1 MAKQRKTMGS
11 VGTSRPGKSLFA
23 TSEDVSFDSIK
34 NKTLA
39 ETVRLSAKYIN
50 LDKLVDNTENRFKVG
65 DTYFLQKSIKRLGQL
80 QPIILVNILDE
91 DGKPTGKYEIKAG
104 SRRFNSLSS
113 IVKEAKENN
122 DETTAT
128 RFSEAWCTVLPVG
141 ATEEEIQ
148 EVIVETN
155 AYNRVIKLDE
165 LFVCFDIIFEQD
177 ENGEYVSFKEGE
189 DKINYIISAFKDMG
203 YTFGRTAIKE
213 YYKIYFGHHMLRDYF
228 EKGYLTKK
236 QALIIASMPID
247 MQKEVLEKSNKMTDE
262 EFASYL
268 KTYDKAKP
276 KKTHMKANE
285 LVRNVK
291 KISKQINSINDLK
304 IDIDIK
310 EKQEVLSQIEEL
322 ENTIVQLKQKLK

>member
-1 MAKQRKTMGS
+1 MGS
-11 VGTSRPGKSLFA
+11 VGTTRPGKSLFA
-23 TSEDVSFDSIK
+23 TTEDVSFNSIK

-91 DGKPTGKYEIKAG
+91 AGKPTGKYEIKAG

-128 RFSEAWCTVLPVG
+128 RFSEAWCTVLPAG

-177 ENGEYVSFKEGE
+177 ANGEYVSFKEGE

-213 YYKIYFGHHMLRDYF
+213 YYKIYFGHPMLRDYF

-236 QALIIASMPID
+236 QALIIASMPMD
-247 MQKEVLEKSNKMTDE
+247 MQKEVLEKSNKMTNE
-262 EFASYL
+262 EFALYL

-291 KISKQINSINDLK
+291 KISKQINGFNELK

-310 EKQEVLSQIEEL
+310 EKQEVLTQIAEL